1 LALRRSDNP
10 GASAMNFTVSG
21 LSPEPFRSLYGLS
34 DAELAARRARRVVVD
49 GAGLPERIEMRD
61 AEPGETLLLVNF
73 EHQPADSP
81 YRSSHA
87 VYVREGA
94 TETWSG
100 DTLPAVMRKRLLSL
114 RAFSAD
120 GSMVDADVVEGGEAD
135 PVIERLLGDPSV
147 AYIHAHYAKPGCYAA
162 RIDRA

>member
-1 LALRRSDNP
+1 
-10 GASAMNFTVSG
+10 MNFTVSG
-21 LSPEPFRSLYGLS
+21 LSPEPFLPLYGLS
-34 DAELAARRARRVVVD
+34 DAELAERRARRVVVN
-49 GAGLPERIEMRD
+49 GGGFPERIEMRD
-61 AEPGETLLLVNF
+61 AEPGETLLLVNY
-73 EHQPADSP
+73 EHQSADTP

-100 DTLPAVMRKRLLSL
+100 DHLPEVLRRRLLSL

-120 GSMVDADVVEGGEAD
+120 GSMVDADVIEGGEAEQL
-135 PVIERLLGDPSV
+135 IERLFSKPEV
-147 AYIHAHYAKPGCYAA
+147 AYLHAHSARPGCYLA

>member
-1 LALRRSDNP
+1 MD
-10 GASAMNFTVSG
+10 FIVSG
-21 LSPEPFRSLYGLS
+21 LSPDPFVPLYGLP
-34 DAELAARRARRVVVD
+34 DAALAERRARRVVVD
-49 GAGLPERIEMRD
+49 GPGFPERIEMRD

-73 EHQPADSP
+73 EHQPADTP

-94 TETWSG
+94 TEPWSG
-100 DTLPAVMRKRLLSL
+100 DHLPEVLRKRLLSL
-114 RAFSAD
+114 RGFSAD
-120 GSMVDADVVEGGEAD
+120 GSIVDADVAEGRDAD
-135 PVIERLLGDPSV
+135 PVIERLLSDPSI

>member
-1 LALRRSDNP
+1 
-10 GASAMNFTVSG
+10 MNFTVHG
-21 LSPEPFRSLYGLS
+21 LSPEPFQPLYGLS
-34 DAELAARRARRVVVD
+34 DDELAARRARRVVVD
-49 GAGLPERIEMRD
+49 GTGFPERIEMRD
-61 AEPGETLLLVNF
+61 AQAGETLLLVNF
-73 EHQPADSP
+73 EHQSADTP

-100 DTLPAVMRKRLLSL
+100 DRLPEVLRKRLLSL

-120 GSMVDADVVEGGEAD
+120 GSMVDADVIEGREAEQL
-135 PVIERLLGDPSV
+135 IERLLGDERV
-147 AYIHAHYAKPGCYAA
+147 AYIHAHYARPGCYAA